1 MFWMIVYIFN
11 LLDAGYFSCFCRLLT
26 FSKLAFSQ
34 SSFRNT
40 QSVNRFGF
48 RSGPTE
54 SRHSVGPDVGPN
66 YLQRLSV
73 DTSKERVNTMRNT
86 YTVKPVLSSHS
97 KRTQK
102 MVFNTDYCL
111 MQVKSIAECSPWS
124 ILQYFWPSLSYHFSI
139 KMFVFSIIKWPL
151 AIDFTVCVCTSIML

>member
-1 MFWMIVYIFN
+1 M
-11 LLDAGYFSCFCRLLT
+11 LL
-26 FSKLAFSQ
+26 
-34 SSFRNT
+34 SSTDFFKI
-40 QSVNRFGF
+40 SL
-48 RSGPTE
+48 
-54 SRHSVGPDVGPN
+54 VGPDVGPN
-66 YLQRLSV
+66 YLQRLSA

-86 YTVKPVLSSHS
+86 YTVKPVLSGHS

-102 MVFNTDYCL
+102 MVFNTDHCL

-151 AIDFTVCVCTSIML
+151 KIDFTVCVCTLIML